1 MADNM
6 NYSSDAPISS
16 PDKDRFS
23 RWPFSKRISEVIA
36 KRTDPSS
43 IVIGLYGAWGDGKTT
58 VLNFIEEALKTE
70 SNVICIRFNPWRY
83 GTEEQLLEGFFHNIA
98 DALDTKLITSGEKIK
113 DIFKK
118 VAPAAAGAFGQQGI
132 GDGVAQFIA
141 GPSLS
146 ELRSRIEA
154 ALEETKKRVVILADD
169 IDRLEKEEIHATFRL
184 VKLTAD
190 FKFTSY
196 ILAFDEQVVSS
207 ALQDRYGAG
216 AENAGKAFLEKIIQ
230 VPLNLPSVDRKILRG
245 FCFEGVDSA
254 LTLAEIKLTEQQVQE
269 FVRDFTAAFDKRLK
283 TPRKARMY
291 GNILMFS
298 LPILKGETNPV
309 DVMLIEGVR
318 VFFPKVYEVI
328 KKNAEMFTGS
338 VRDSY
343 GSNRDKEKSHT
354 IATIEKSIDSSDPEE
369 IDGILSLLKSMFP
382 KLQAM
387 YGNTHYGSDW
397 EKSWSEAQRIC
408 SPAYFQRYFT
418 YAIPED
424 DIPDQTIQNIIDVSS
439 KDDLADTAKLFDQ
452 LLTTQ
457 NADRLIRK
465 LRSRAKSVS
474 QKSSMTLA
482 GVLLLYSDRFPNP
495 ENLFNFNNPFAQAA
509 MLVSDLIQNIS
520 EKGEKISLS
529 QLCIKNAPDI
539 EFSAEIFRWLRVKDK
554 DRPEIDGFT
563 EDEISAIGNIL
574 AERIKSILEGDVD
587 ITTVYPKI
595 CGHLLY
601 QVKKYNGKSDV
612 EEYLTSFF
620 KTCEQSIFR
629 FLDTFTPT
637 AWGMESGISHKSD
650 LEREQYNYIV
660 GLVDPEII
668 LSAITHEIGQLPSV
682 SKEYPRDDKDRNQL
696 LANQFLW
703 LHDYVLKEQAR
714 AAEEQGQQAAADGQA
729 AAP

>member
-1 MADNM
+1 MMADNM

-23 RWPFSKRISEVIA
+23 RWPFSKRIAEIIA

-58 VLNFIEEALKTE
+58 VLNFIEEALRSE

-113 DIFKK
+113 DIVKK
-118 VAPAAAGAFGQQGI
+118 VAPAAAGAFGQKGI

-146 ELRSRIEA
+146 ELRSRIET
-154 ALEETKKRVVILADD
+154 ALEEAKKRVVILADD

-190 FKFTSY
+190 FKYTSY
-196 ILAFDEQVVSS
+196 VLAFDEQVVSS

-230 VPLNLPSVDRKILRG
+230 VPLNLPSVDRNILRG
-245 FCFEGVDSA
+245 FCFEGVESA
-254 LTLAEIKLTEQQVQE
+254 LALAEIKLTEQQVQE
-269 FVRDFTAAFDKRLK
+269 FVRDFTVAFDKKLK

-318 VFFPKVYEVI
+318 VFFPKVYEAI
-328 KKNAEMFTGS
+328 KKNAGMFTGS

-343 GSNRDKEKSHT
+343 GNRDKEKSHT
-354 IATIEKSIDSSDPEE
+354 IATIERSIDSSDPEE
-369 IDGILSLLKSMFP
+369 IEGILSLLKSMFP
-382 KLQAM
+382 KLEAV

-397 EKSWSEAQRIC
+397 EKSWSEAQRMC

-424 DIPDQTIQNIIDVSS
+424 DIPDQTIQNLIEVSS
-439 KDDLADTAKLFDQ
+439 KEYLADTAKLLDQ
-452 LLTTQ
+452 LLTIQ

-465 LRSRAKSVS
+465 LRSQAKSFS
-474 QKSSMTLA
+474 RESSMILA
-482 GVLLLYSDRFPNP
+482 EAILLYSDRFPNP

-520 EKGEKISLS
+520 DKGEKISLS
-529 QLCIKNAPDI
+529 QLCIRNASDI
-539 EFSAEIFRWLRVKDK
+539 EFSVEIFRWLRLKDT

-563 EDEISAIGNIL
+563 EDEISGIGNIL
-574 AERIKSILEGDVD
+574 AERIKSILEVDVD
-587 ITTVYPKI
+587 ITTVYPKT
-595 CGHLLY
+595 CSHLLY
-601 QVKKYNGKSDV
+601 QIKKYIGKSEV
-612 EEYLTSFF
+612 EEYLANFF
-620 KTCEQSIFR
+620 KNREQSVFK

-637 AWGMESGISHKSD
+637 AWGMASGISHKSD
-650 LEREQYNYIV
+650 LEREQYNAIV
-660 GLVDPEII
+660 GLVDPEVII
-668 LSAITHEIGQLPSV
+668 SAITHEIGQTPAI
-682 SKEYPRDDKDRNQL
+682 SKEYPRDDKDRDRL

-714 AAEEQGQQAAADGQA
+714 AAEEKSQQADAN
-729 AAP
+729 

>member
-43 IVIGLYGAWGDGKTT
+43 LVIGLYGAWGDGKTT
-58 VLNFIEEALKTE
+58 VLNFIEEALKIE

-113 DIFKK
+113 DIVKK
-118 VAPAAAGAFGQQGI
+118 VAPAAAGAFGQKGI

-146 ELRSRIEA
+146 ELISRIET
-154 ALEETKKRVVILADD
+154 ALEEAKKRVVILADD

-190 FKFTSY
+190 FKYTSY
-196 ILAFDEQVVSS
+196 VLAFDEQVVSS

-216 AENAGKAFLEKIIQ
+216 ADNAGKAFLEKIIQ
-230 VPLNLPSVDRKILRG
+230 VPLNLPSVDRKVLRG
-245 FCFEGVDSA
+245 FCFEGVDKA
-254 LTLAEIKLTEQQVQE
+254 LALAEIKLTEQQVQE
-269 FVRDFTAAFDKRLK
+269 FVRDFTSAFDKRLK

-328 KKNAEMFTGS
+328 KKNAGMFTGS

-343 GSNRDKEKSHT
+343 GNRDKEKSQT
-354 IATIEKSIDSSDPEE
+354 IDTIQQSIDSSDPEE

-382 KLQAM
+382 KLEAL

-397 EKSWSEAQRIC
+397 EKTWSEAQRLC

-418 YAIPED
+418 YAVPED
-424 DIPDQTIQNIIDVSS
+424 DIPDQTIAKLVEVSS
-439 KDDLADTAKLFDQ
+439 GGDIARASELLGE
-452 LLTTQ
+452 LLTAQ

-465 LRSRAKSVS
+465 LRSKVNSIP
-474 QKSSMTLA
+474 QKPSMALVA
-482 GVLLLYSDRFPNP
+482 AILLYSDRCPNP

-509 MLVSDLIQNIS
+509 MLVSDFIQNVTDKS
-520 EKGEKISLS
+520 ERVSLS
-529 QLCIKNAPDI
+529 QSCMQNAPDI
-539 EFSAEIFRWLRVKDK
+539 EFSLEIFRWLRRD
-554 DRPEIDGFT
+554 DEERPERDAFT
-563 EDEISAIGNIL
+563 EDEVDSIGKSL
-574 AERIKSILEGDVD
+574 ATRIISILNSDVD
-587 ITTVYPKI
+587 VTIEFSQA
-595 CGHLLY
+595 CGNLLY
-601 QVKKYNGKSDV
+601 QVKKYQNDFEV
-612 EEYLTSFF
+612 EKYLGRLFS
-620 KTCEQSIFR
+620 TCEKSVFR
-629 FLDTFTPT
+629 FLDTFVPT

-650 LEREQYNYIV
+650 LKRDQYNSISSI
-660 GLVDPEII
+660 VDPNII
-668 LSAITHEIGQLPSV
+668 ISAITHELGEPPPIM
-682 SKEYPRDDKDRNQL
+682 EEFPREEKDRNL
-696 LANQFLW
+696 LIVKQFLW
-703 LHDYVLKEQAR
+703 LHDYVLKEQAKVS
-714 AAEEQGQQAAADGQA
+714 EDNSQPADA
-729 AAP
+729 N

>member
-1 MADNM
+1 MTEQA

-23 RWPFSKRISEVIA
+23 RWPFSKRISEVLA

-83 GTEEQLLEGFFHNIA
+83 GTEEQLLKGFFHNIA

-113 DIFKK
+113 DIVKK
-118 VAPAAAGAFGQQGI
+118 VAPAAAGAFGQKGI
-132 GDGVAQFIA
+132 GDGVAQFMA
-141 GPSLS
+141 GPSLN
-146 ELRSRIEA
+146 ELRSRIETV
-154 ALEETKKRVVILADD
+154 LEEAKKRVVILADD

-230 VPLNLPSVDRKILRG
+230 VPLNLPSVDRKVLRG
-245 FCFEGVDSA
+245 FCFEGVESA
-254 LTLAEIKLTEQQVQE
+254 LALADIKLTEQQVQE
-269 FVRDFTAAFDKRLK
+269 FVRDFTAAFDRKLK

-291 GNILMFS
+291 GNILLFS

-309 DVMLIEGVR
+309 DVMLIEGMR
-318 VFFPKVYEVI
+318 VFFPKVYEII
-328 KKNAEMFTGS
+328 KKNAGMFTGS

-343 GSNRDKEKSHT
+343 GNRDKEKSQT
-354 IATIEKSIDSSDPEE
+354 IDTIQQSIDSSDPEE

-382 KLQAM
+382 KLEAV
-387 YGNTHYGSDW
+387 YGNTHYGSNW
-397 EKSWSEAQRIC
+397 EQSWSEAQRIC
-408 SPAYFQRYFT
+408 SPSYFQRYFA
-418 YAIPED
+418 YAVPED
-424 DIPDQTIQNIIDVSS
+424 DISDQTIQNLIEVSS
-439 KDDLADTAKLFDQ
+439 KEEPADTAKLLDQ
-452 LLTTQ
+452 LLTPQ

-465 LRSRAKSVS
+465 LRSKAKSIS
-474 QKSSMTLA
+474 RESSMTLA
-482 GVLLLYSDRFPNP
+482 GVLLLHSGRFPNP

-509 MLVSDLIQNIS
+509 MLVSDLVQNMPDKS
-520 EKGEKISLS
+520 EKISLS
-529 QLCIKNAPDI
+529 HLCIRNAPDI
-539 EFSAEIFRWLRVKDK
+539 EFSAEVFRWLRVRDK
-554 DRPEIDGFT
+554 DRPERDGFT

-574 AERIKSILEGDVD
+574 AERIKSILKSDVD

-601 QVKKYNGKSDV
+601 QVKKYIGKSEV
-612 EEYLTSFF
+612 EEYLASFF
-620 KTCEQSIFR
+620 KTSKQSVFR

-637 AWGMESGISHKSD
+637 AWGMESGVSHKSD
-650 LEREQYNYIV
+650 LEREQYNSIV

-668 LSAITHEIGQLPSV
+668 LSAITHEIGQLPSI
-682 SKEYPRDDKDRNQL
+682 SIEYPIDDKDRNQL

-714 AAEEQGQQAAADGQA
+714 TAEEKGQQAAADGQA

>member
-1 MADNM
+1 MTNHA

-36 KRTDPSS
+36 KKSDPSS

-98 DALDTKLITSGEKIK
+98 DALDTKLITSGEKVK
-113 DIFKK
+113 DIIKK
-118 VAPAAAGAFGQQGI
+118 VAPAAAGALGQKGI
-132 GDGVAQFIA
+132 GDGVAQFMA
-141 GPSLS
+141 GPSLN
-146 ELRSRIEA
+146 ELRSRIETT
-154 ALEETKKRVVILADD
+154 LEEAKKRVVILADD

-216 AENAGKAFLEKIIQ
+216 VENAGKAFLEKIIQ

-254 LTLAEIKLTEQQVQE
+254 LTLAEIKLTEQQAQE
-269 FVRDFTAAFDKRLK
+269 FARNFTAAFDKRLK

-291 GNILMFS
+291 GNILLFS

-343 GSNRDKEKSHT
+343 SSNRDKEKSLT
-354 IATIEKSIDSSDPEE
+354 IATIEGSIDSSDPEE

-382 KLQAM
+382 KLEAV
-387 YGNTHYGSDW
+387 YGNTHHGRDW
-397 EKSWSEAQRIC
+397 EQSWSDAQRIC
-408 SPAYFQRYFT
+408 SPSYFQRYFA
-418 YAIPED
+418 YAVPED
-424 DIPDQTIQNIIDVSS
+424 DISDQTIQNLIEVSS
-439 KDDLADTAKLFDQ
+439 KDDLAETAKVFDQ

-465 LRSRAKSVS
+465 LRSKAKSIS
-474 QKSSMTLA
+474 RESSMTLA
-482 GVLLLYSDRFPNP
+482 EVLLLHSDRFPNP

-509 MLVSDLIQNIS
+509 MLVSGLIQNIS
-520 EKGEKISLS
+520 DKGERISLS
-529 QLCIKNAPDI
+529 QLCIRTAPDI
-539 EFSAEIFRWLRVKDK
+539 EFSVEIFRWLRVKDK

-563 EDEISAIGNIL
+563 EDEISAIGKIL
-574 AERIKSILEGDVD
+574 AERIKSILESDVD

-595 CGHLLY
+595 CDRLLY
-601 QVKKYNGKSDV
+601 QVKKYIGKSEV
-612 EEYLTSFF
+612 EEYLASIF
-620 KTCEQSIFR
+620 KTSEQSVFR

-637 AWGMESGISHKSD
+637 AWGMESGISRKSD
-650 LEREQYNYIV
+650 LEREQYNSIV
-660 GLVDPEII
+660 GLIDPESI

-682 SKEYPRDDKDRNQL
+682 SIEYPGDDKDRNQL

-703 LHDYVLKEQAR
+703 LHDYVLKEQAKTD
-714 AAEEQGQQAAADGQA
+714 AENDQQ
-729 AAP
+729 

>member
-1 MADNM
+1 M
-6 NYSSDAPISS
+6 
-16 PDKDRFS
+16 
-23 RWPFSKRISEVIA
+23 
-36 KRTDPSS
+36 
-43 IVIGLYGAWGDGKTT
+43 
-58 VLNFIEEALKTE
+58 
-70 SNVICIRFNPWRY
+70 
-83 GTEEQLLEGFFHNIA
+83 
-98 DALDTKLITSGEKIK
+98 
-113 DIFKK
+113 
-118 VAPAAAGAFGQQGI
+118 
-132 GDGVAQFIA
+132 
-141 GPSLS
+141 
-146 ELRSRIEA
+146 
-154 ALEETKKRVVILADD
+154 EETKKRVVILADD

>member
-1 MADNM
+1 MADQI
-6 NYSSDAPISS
+6 NYSSDAPIST

-36 KRTDPSS
+36 NRTDPSS

-58 VLNFIEEALKTE
+58 VLNFIEEALKAE

-98 DALDTKLITSGEKIK
+98 DALDTKLITSGEKLK
-113 DIFKK
+113 DIVKK
-118 VAPAAAGAFGQQGI
+118 VAPAAAGAFGQKGV
-132 GDGVAQFIA
+132 GDGVAQFMT

-146 ELRSRIEA
+146 ELRSRIET
-154 ALEETKKRVVILADD
+154 ALEEAKKRVVVLADD

-190 FKFTSY
+190 FKYTSY

-245 FCFEGVDSA
+245 FCFEGVDNA
-254 LTLAEIKLTEQQVQE
+254 LAIADIKLTNQQVQE
-269 FVRDFTAAFDKRLK
+269 FARDFTLAFDKRLK
-283 TPRKARMY
+283 TPRIARMY

-298 LPILKGETNPV
+298 LPILKGEANPV

-318 VFFPKVYEVI
+318 VFFPKLYEAI
-328 KKNAEMFTGS
+328 KKDAGMFTGS

-343 GSNRDKEKSHT
+343 GNRDKEKSHT
-354 IATIEKSIDSSDPEE
+354 ISTIEKAINSSDPEE
-369 IDGILSLLKSMFP
+369 VDGILSLLKSMFP
-382 KLQAM
+382 KLEAV

-408 SPAYFQRYFT
+408 SPAYFQRYFS

-424 DIPDQTIQNIIDVSS
+424 DIPDQTIQLLVEVSS
-439 KDDLADTAKLFDQ
+439 KEDLAETSKLLGE

-465 LRSRAKSVS
+465 LRSRAKSLS
-474 QKSSMTLA
+474 RESSMTLA
-482 GVLLLYSDRFPNP
+482 GVLLLYSGRCPNP
-495 ENLFNFNNPFAQAA
+495 ENLFNFNNPFVQAA
-509 MLVSDLIQNIS
+509 MLVSDLIQNLS
-520 EKGEKISLS
+520 EKCEKISLS
-529 QLCIKNAPDI
+529 QLCIKNAPDL
-539 EFSAEIFRWLRVKDK
+539 EFSVEICRWLRKKDK

-563 EDEISAIGNIL
+563 EDEMNAMGTIL
-574 AERIKSILEGDVD
+574 AERIKSVLEGDID
-587 ITTVYPKI
+587 ITTDYPKT
-595 CGHLLY
+595 CGNLLY
-601 QVKKYNGKSDV
+601 QIKNYIGKSEV
-612 EEYLTSFF
+612 EDYLVSFF
-620 KTCEQSIFR
+620 KARKQSVFR
-629 FLDTFTPT
+629 FLDTFVPT

-650 LEREQYNYIV
+650 LEREQYNAIV
-660 GLVDPEII
+660 GLADPEII
-668 LSAITHEIGQLPSV
+668 LSAITQEIGQLPAV
-682 SKEYPRDDKDRNQL
+682 SKEYPRDDKDRNL
-696 LANQFLW
+696 LLTNQFLW
-703 LHDYVLKEQAR
+703 LHNYVLQEQAKS
-714 AAEEQGQQAAADGQA
+714 EEDKGQQAAADGQA